1 MKTLKKSS
9 RGMALVLTLAFL
21 ALLGTLVVVFLF
33 SSRSTRGITKGY
45 ATGVILQT
53 LADSTLNLAT
63 SQITQATMDAARGSS
78 SETTALDPSK
88 RYAWASQP
96 GLIRTFRGSASGPL
110 PVRAYKLYSSDVML
124 LDGVWDPNAQMNTEV
139 PANWESQ
146 PAVYTDLNEP
156 VRAQDGTLTYPI
168 LPARAVASTI
178 TGFALSG
185 AARTNA
191 GGDGIAMPVRWLY
204 TLADGNFAAIDAN
217 GIVPG
222 ASATN
227 PIVGRIAFWT
237 DDDSSKLN
245 INTASEGT
253 YWDTPFNNAPT
264 EYDFARYQPA
274 QGEYQRYAGHPS
286 TVSLSPVL
294 NAFGFTT
301 PKSITD
307 LIPRVVDAD
316 NDSGRGTRRSTQISP
331 TDTDR
336 LYATLDELAFK
347 PDRTTTGLTQAQIQQ
362 LRFFLTT
369 QSRAPELNLFH
380 QPRVTIWPGNTGSFG
395 DATAPGA
402 SSNPRNRL
410 IAFCSRIGSSVNV
423 SGVAIPRRYDFVR
436 TRGSQP
442 NERYQ
447 EARRTNLNWTRF
459 SRNRQLYA
467 YLQRLT
473 SVPPPIANGSFR
485 DKYTE
490 AERDQI
496 LTQIYDYIRG
506 LTNLNQ
512 FATGGSVAAEHYA
525 LPTSDAFG
533 GGQIVPSKIV
543 TIAAPAANPTTG
555 MGRFPFLTEFALC
568 FTSVNSA
575 LPPADRE
582 YELTLLAEPFMPSP
596 GYVAFNYNHLIQIS
610 GLQNLK
616 VDGVSVFAID
626 TIRGRLQGKM
636 DISGDFSLLGSFTGP
651 AGWRICYRN
660 MDPVGGGEN
669 TRLNSAR
676 FKLPTGAINFTQTG
690 PLTVEIRTPS
700 TAANPNANIWDP
712 NELIQTVNF
721 QFPNSTVT
729 APWPAPI
736 GNAPFSL
743 RTRLGDTNPKTPS
756 MHSSGRF
763 IRDNDNDNSQHD
775 PAQIR
780 DTDTVRSVQIR
791 PDSPFAD
798 FRLLALTS
806 VIPATA
812 FAPVDAATY
821 FSGNK
826 FSHSLRG
833 GSISDLYDSAMFRSR
848 APHRGAVMTGAL
860 VANTTHNP
868 FAIPAV
874 SAGLNG
880 ALMSSGAPGD
890 WDSGLAIMP
899 DGAYFNKPDEGNNEA
914 TTAAVWSDRVP
925 FFASNF
931 LLDTVGVTFSPNRHL
946 PSAVMF
952 GSLPTGVRQGL
963 PWQTLLFCPNSA
975 ATVSGGIHPGA
986 ADPADSLLL
995 DLFRMPVVDPYAIS
1009 EPFSTD
1015 GKINMNSQ
1023 IAPFTYIQRDTAL
1036 HGVLKPLKISAVSD
1050 SDSAIY
1056 KGPRH
1061 GTDAV
1066 NASSMTS
1073 RYDVDATR
1081 TLDQFRSR
1089 FAANQPFVSPS
1100 EICSIPLV
1108 PVGHTGAP
1116 LSFWTNK
1123 SLTGDNLRERPYV
1136 DLYPKLTTQSNTY
1149 TVHMRVESLQK
1160 VPTSPADSF
1169 VAGRDQVTGEW
1180 RGSYTVERF
1189 IDPDDTRFVGTD
1201 TAGTN
1206 PNVID
1211 PDFEA
1216 LTPAYQW
1223 RTILSK
1229 RFQP

>member
-1 MKTLKKSS
+1 MKNYKRSS

-21 ALLGTLVVVFLF
+21 ALLVTLVVVFLI
-33 SSRSTRGITKGY
+33 SSRATRGITQGY
-45 ATGVILQT
+45 ATGVVLQT
-53 LADSTLNLAT
+53 LSDSALNLAT
-63 SQITQATMDAARGSS
+63 SQITQATMDAAKGSA
-78 SETTALDPSK
+78 TTEITAFDPSK

-96 GLIRTFRGSASGPL
+96 GLIRTFRGSASGPV

-124 LDGVWDPNAQMNTEV
+124 LDGAWDPNVQLNNEV
-139 PANWESQ
+139 PVGWADQ
-146 PAVYTDLNEP
+146 PTVYTDLNEP

-168 LPARAVASTI
+168 LPARAVASTV
-178 TGFALSG
+178 TGFALSP
-185 AARTNA
+185 AVRTNS

-204 TLADGNFAAIDAN
+204 TLADGNFAAIAAN
-217 GIVPG
+217 GTVPG

-253 YWDTPFNNAPT
+253 YWDTPFNNAPV
-264 EYDFARYQPA
+264 EFDFARYQPA

-307 LIPRVVDAD
+307 LIPRVVDVD
-316 NDSGRGTRRSTQISP
+316 TDSGRGTRRSTQISP
-331 TDTDR
+331 PDTDR

-369 QSRAPELNLFH
+369 QSRAPELNLFE
-380 QPRVTIWPGNTGSFG
+380 QPRVTIWPGNTGSNS
-395 DATAPGA
+395 DASPPGA

-410 IAFCSRIGSSVNV
+410 IAFCSKIGT
-423 SGVAIPRRYDFVR
+423 RRYDFVR
-436 TRGSQP
+436 TRGSQV

-473 SVPPPIANGSFR
+473 DVPPPIANNSFR
-485 DKYTE
+485 NKYTE
-490 AERDQI
+490 AERDQV

-512 FATGGSVAAEHYA
+512 YATGGSVAAEHYTDIA
-525 LPTSDAFG
+525 SG
-533 GGQIVPSKIV
+533 NSWGSGQIVPSRIV
-543 TIAAPAANPTTG
+543 TTAAPAANPTTG
-555 MGRFPFLTEFALC
+555 MGRFPVLTEFALC
-568 FTSVNSA
+568 FSSVDSSK
-575 LPPADRE
+575 PVADRE
-582 YELTLLAEPFMPSP
+582 YELTLLPEPFIPSP
-596 GYVAFNYNHLIQIS
+596 GYIAFNYNHLIQIS
-610 GLQNLK
+610 GLLNLK
-616 VDGVSVFAID
+616 VNGVSVFASD
-626 TIRGRLQGKM
+626 RIRGRLQGKM
-636 DISGDFSLLGSFTGP
+636 DESGDFSLLGAFIGP
-651 AGWRICYRN
+651 AGWRLNYRN
-660 MDPVGGGEN
+660 VDPTGGGTA
-669 TRLNSAR
+669 TRLNSSR
-676 FKLPTGAINFTQTG
+676 FKLPTGDITFTQTG
-690 PLTVEIRTPS
+690 PLTLEIRTPS
-700 TAANPNANIWDP
+700 TAATPTYDTWDP
-712 NELIQTVNF
+712 NELIQTYSF
-721 QFPNSTVT
+721 QFPDSMLILPDGTTSV
-729 APWPAPI
+729 PWPAPT
-736 GNAPFSL
+736 GSAPFSL
-743 RTRLGDTNPKTPS
+743 RNRITPPS
-756 MHSSGRF
+756 MHGPGQF
-763 IRDNDNDNSQHD
+763 IRDNDGG
-775 PAQIR
+775 I
-780 DTDTVRSVQIR
+780 TDTVRSVEIK

-798 FRLLALTS
+798 FRVLALTS
-806 VIPATA
+806 VIPTTA
-812 FAPVDAATY
+812 FAPADGDTY
-821 FSGNK
+821 FSESK

-833 GSISDLYDSAMFRSR
+833 GSISDLYDSSMFRSR
-848 APHRGAVMTGAL
+848 APHRGALMTGAL

-874 SAGLNG
+874 SAKLNG
-880 ALMSSGAPGD
+880 AFMSNGAPGD

-899 DGAYFNKPDEGNNEA
+899 DGPYFNKPDEGNNEA
-914 TTAAVWSDRVP
+914 TTAGTLSAKVP
-925 FFASNF
+925 YFASGF

-952 GSLPTGVRQGL
+952 GSLPTGVRRGL

-975 ATVSGGIHPGA
+975 ATVSGRIHPGA
-986 ADPADSLLL
+986 EDPADSLLL

-1009 EPFSTD
+1009 EPFSTA

-1023 IAPFTYIQRDTAL
+1023 IAPFTYVQRDTAL

-1056 KGPRH
+1056 KGPRSH
-1061 GTDAV
+1061 TGAVDA
-1066 NASSMTS
+1066 SGMTS

-1100 EICSIPLV
+1100 EICSIPLI
-1108 PVGHTGAP
+1108 PVGHAGAP
-1116 LSFWTNK
+1116 LNFWNNK
-1123 SLTGDNLRERPYV
+1123 RLTGDNLRERPYV
-1136 DLYPKLTTQSNTY
+1136 DLYPKLTTQSNIFTI
-1149 TVHMRVESLQK
+1149 HMRVESIQK
-1160 VPTSPADSF
+1160 SPASPVTTF
-1169 VAGRDQVTGEW
+1169 VEGRDQITGEW

-1189 IDPDDTRFVGTD
+1189 IDPDDARFVGTD
-1201 TAGTN
+1201 PAGTN
-1206 PNVID
+1206 PNIID

-1216 LTPAYQW
+1216 VTPAYQW